1 MASITIKNIPEDVH
15 RRLKQIAK
23 HQGRSLNQ
31 EIVQQLRASVV
42 GVRTP
47 EEIEQEMATIRRH
60 AQQRAAHG
68 YKPPSADEIVK
79 IIRDGREHR

>member
-15 RRLKQIAK
+15 RRLKQVAK
-23 HQGRSLNQ
+23 HGGRSLNQ
-31 EIVQQLRASVV
+31 EIVQQLRDAVA

-47 EEIEQEMATIRRH
+47 EEVEQEMASIRRH

-68 YKPPSADEIVK
+68 YKSPSAAEIVK
-79 IIRDGREHR
+79 IIRDGRERR